1 MYVLHLRCSDGKK
14 QTEIADRETLAD
26 IVTDV

>member
-1 MYVLHLRCSDGKK
+1 MDLCCSDGEK
-14 QTEIADRETLAD
+14 QIQIADWETLAD